1 MPTDCNAGQL
11 EFEGLGSRK
20 VTACFDGGSITSNA
34 GALLLRQTDRVIGL
48 SRQVAACF
56 RDTRSQEDIEHSLE
70 TLIAQ
75 RVHGIALGYEDLNDH
90 DALRHDPVLGL
101 LSGKLEARRSNCAV
115 LAGKSTLNRLE
126 HAPKADGERYHKI
139 GVDEDAMK
147 GLFVSLFIQS
157 RKKAPRRLILD
168 LDATDD
174 PVHGDQEGRFFH
186 GYYKCY
192 CYLPLYIFCGREL
205 LLAKLRPANIDAS
218 AGSKEEI
225 AWIVARLRQ
234 QWPDVEIWLRADS
247 GFCREDL
254 MAWCEANGVHY
265 IFGLARNGRLEAEIE
280 GELAEAEQRA
290 AKSGKAERIF
300 KEFQYKTRQ
309 SWSCE
314 RRVVAKAEH
323 LPKGANPRFIVTSLT
338 SKMATARELYEKVY
352 CARGEMENRI
362 KECQL
367 DLMADRTSTA
377 TLRANQLRLWFSSL
391 AYALVTALRRLALE
405 GTELEN
411 ATAGTIRLKL
421 LKLGALVTVS
431 VRRIRIAIASACP
444 LRHVFATAQA
454 RLCAA
459 AA

>member
-11 EFEGLGSRK
+11 EFEALGSRR
-20 VTACFDGGSITSNA
+20 VTASFAGGAITSNG
-34 GALLLRQTDRVIGL
+34 GALLLREADRIIGL
-48 SRQVAACF
+48 SRQAAACF
-56 RDTRSQEDIEHSLE
+56 KDARSPEYVEHSLE
-70 TLIAQ
+70 TLVAQ

-101 LSGKLEARRSNCAV
+101 ISGKLEARRSDCAV

-126 HAPKADGERYHKI
+126 HAPRAADDRYRKI
-139 GVDEDAMK
+139 SVDSGAME
-147 GLFVSLFIQS
+147 GLFVNLFIQAS
-157 RKKAPRRLILD
+157 KAVPRRLILD

-174 PVHGDQEGRFFH
+174 PVHGNQEDRFFH

-192 CYLPLYIFCGREL
+192 CYLPLYIFCGRDL
-205 LLAKLRPANIDAS
+205 LAAKLRPANIDAA

-225 AWIVARLRQ
+225 ARIVAQLREK
-234 QWPDVEIWLRADS
+234 WPDVEIWLRADA

-265 IFGLARNGRLEAEIE
+265 VFGLARNARLEAEIE
-280 GELAEAEQRA
+280 AELAEAEHKA
-290 AKSGKAERIF
+290 AQSGKAERIF
-300 KEFQYKTRQ
+300 KQFQYRTRK

-338 SKMATARELYEKVY
+338 SGEVKAQELYEKSY

-367 DLMADRTSTA
+367 DLFADRTSAA
-377 TLRANQLRLWFSSL
+377 TLKANQLRLWFASL
-391 AYALVTALRRLALE
+391 AYVLMTALRRLALQ
-405 GTELEN
+405 GTELQH
-411 ATAGTIRLKL
+411 ATAGTIRLKV

-431 VRRIRIAIASACP
+431 VRRIKIAIASAFP
-444 LRHVFATAQA
+444 LREVFATAQA
-454 RLCAA
+454 RLCPATA
-459 AA
+459 